1 MKCGLQIRTN
11 EWKLET
17 KVGSANFV
25 LFIHSTESSKRK
37 KKDRYESCE
46 KVCKVFMRWKDE
58 SFYGNNV
65 KVSMGWKV
73 KTKSYDNNVE
83 TQNDKI
89 RFSITLGWFWV
100 TKSCSEATRSHH
112 WPKLPCL
119 PLKFHKTMAVQ
130 SSQTIRP
137 MVKFEDVW
145 SYELSLTYVMNTNMN

>member
-1 MKCGLQIRTN
+1 MWLTN
-11 EWKLET
+11 KNKWMEVRDEGRICKLC
-17 KVGSANFV
+17 SF
-25 LFIHSTESSKRK
+25 HSQHRIFQEKK